1 MLALDLGVFHRQA
14 HRVSV
19 EEAAGWSIF
28 WIVLALIFNV
38 VVYFWMGSQAAT
50 EYLTGY
56 LIEKSL
62 SVDNLFVFALIF
74 SYFRVPHTYQH
85 RVLFWGVLGALVM
98 RGTLIL
104 VGTSLIARFHWIFY
118 VFGALLLASGYRM
131 LRHDQEQDEFDPE
144 KNIVVRMVRK
154 IIPVTGD
161 YDGQRLFTRKNGLLK
176 ATPLFI
182 VLLVVES
189 TDLVFAVDSIPAI
202 FAITQD
208 PFIVYT
214 SNVFSHF
221 GAALALLLA
230 LARPRPVPLP
240 WDGACDHPDVHR
252 CEDADHGLRP
262 YPGDGVLGGGLGRRL
277 GVHRPLTVGERP

>member
-19 EEAAGWSIF
+19 KEAAGWSIF

-131 LRHDQEQDEFDPE
+131 LRHDKEQDEFDPE

-154 IIPVTGD
+154 LIPVSRGLRRAAPFYPAKRLVESDTALYRAPCRRVNRPCVRSGLHPSD
-161 YDGQRLFTRKNGLLK
+161 LCDHSGSLHRLHQQRLCHL
-176 ATPLFI
+176 
-182 VLLVVES
+182 
-189 TDLVFAVDSIPAI
+189 
-202 FAITQD
+202 
-208 PFIVYT
+208 
-214 SNVFSHF
+214 

-230 LARPRPVPLP
+230 FARPRPVSLS
-240 WDGACDHPDVHR
+240 WDGACDR
-252 CEDADHGLRP
+252 S
-262 YPGDGVLGGGLGRRL
+262 
-277 GVHRPLTVGERP
+277 